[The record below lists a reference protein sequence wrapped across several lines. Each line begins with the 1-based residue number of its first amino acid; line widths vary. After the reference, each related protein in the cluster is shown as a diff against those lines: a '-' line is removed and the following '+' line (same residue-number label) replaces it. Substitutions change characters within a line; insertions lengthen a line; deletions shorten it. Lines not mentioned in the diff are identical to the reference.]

1 MAYVTHTSVGSDSHV
16 EKSKALWSS
25 LASRYAA
32 YRTYRRTLTELRTLS
47 NRELNDLGLSRSML
61 KRVAMEAA
69 YDA

>member
-25 LASRYAA
+25 LTSRFTA
-32 YRTYRRTLTELRTLS
+32 YRNYRRTLSELRTLTT
-47 NRELNDLGLSRSML
+47 RELADLGLNRSML